1 LATAKKSA
9 APGKR
14 KPTTAKKGSN
24 AKANPP
30 SGKRLPLK
38 AAPAGSGFRKAGA
51 TKIAQ
56 PEIALKKSPA
66 TATAKNASSNRQ
78 STALRD
84 NADKAA
90 KPKKLKLVRDSF
102 TIPKLEYMVLDQLK
116 LRAAKLTRPAKKSEL
131 LRAGIKALAALS
143 DAAFLTAL
151 EQVPA
156 IKTGRPALN
165 KRED

>member
-9 APGKR
+9 ATGKR
-14 KPTTAKKGSN
+14 TPTAAKKGSN
-24 AKANPP
+24 AKANPASSKRVSRKAASARLG
-30 SGKRLPLK
+30 SGK
-38 AAPAGSGFRKAGA
+38 AGVIKLH
-51 TKIAQ
+51 Q
-56 PEIALKKSPA
+56 PEIALKKGPA
-66 TATAKNASSNRQ
+66 TAAAKNASSNRQ
-78 STALRD
+78 STVLRD
-84 NADKAA
+84 NADKAP

-116 LRAAKLTRPAKKSEL
+116 LRAAELTRPAKKSEL